1 MPVPVALLGITIIA
15 AFVLIGGSH
24 VLYQRQWEDV
34 PEPLRTWLLQR
45 TYPQPVG
52 PRLFIVNPQQRS
64 QLLQRRVARRL
75 HAATTTMQK
84 PATVIAITQNDPV
97 PDSNALLLHARA
109 DALAALVLAG
119 KVGETEGIKL
129 VFGASPSSSNRTY
142 LDARAA
148 LKAAIAKRQRP
159 TYAPLKDG
167 QQQPIRRT
175 A

>member
-1 MPVPVALLGITIIA
+1 MAVGVMLGLLVVS
-15 AFVLIGGSH
+15 VLIMGIG
-24 VLYQRQWEDV
+24 LEYQRGWEST

-45 TYPQPVG
+45 TYPQPAG
-52 PRLFIVNPQQRS
+52 PHLFIVNPKQRA
-64 QLLQRRVARRL
+64 QLLQRRAARRL
-75 HAATTTMQK
+75 HAATTTK
-84 PATVIAITQNDPV
+84 TNRNNVIAITQNDPV

-109 DALAALVLAG
+109 DALAALVVAG

-129 VFGASPSSSNRTY
+129 VFGVSPSSSNRAY

-167 QQQPIRRT
+167 QQQPITRT

>member
-1 MPVPVALLGITIIA
+1 MFAWIALGIMVSFII
-15 AFVLIGGSH
+15 IGGSNM
-24 VLYQRQWEDV
+24 LYQRQWIDV

-45 TYPQPVG
+45 TYPQPLG
-52 PRLFIVNPQQRS
+52 PHLFIVNPQQRS
-64 QLLQRRVARRL
+64 QLLKRRVSRRL
-75 HAATTTMQK
+75 HVATTTMQK
-84 PATVIAITQNDPV
+84 PATVIAITQNEP
-97 PDSNALLLHARA
+97 NALLLHARA
-109 DALAALVLAG
+109 DALAALVVAG

-129 VFGASPSSSNRTY
+129 VFGASPSSSNRAY

-148 LKAAIAKRQRP
+148 LKAAIAKRQQP